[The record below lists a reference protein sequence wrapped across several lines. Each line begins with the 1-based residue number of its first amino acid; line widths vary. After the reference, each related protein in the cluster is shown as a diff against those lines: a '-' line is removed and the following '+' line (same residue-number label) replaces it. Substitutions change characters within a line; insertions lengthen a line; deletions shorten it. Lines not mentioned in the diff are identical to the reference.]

1 MIIVKVKDII
11 KYIIKILI
19 IVLLLFFISK
29 FFLPTSKGTNKII
42 NTIDTDKLIS
52 CLDSNIP
59 SIKEING
66 NEAKIVDKIS
76 KVDPLKLVVGMQLEM
91 INTVQIKDNIDIEIE
106 DENIEAQKEDISIE
120 HASTGLSTQII
131 ENSVPNKFTNSY
143 NSVKIKNETSYSLT
157 EEMLTPNITVN
168 NKNIIIF
175 HTHTCESYTP
185 SNNYNYEQTGT
196 YRTTNLNYSVARV
209 GDELTNQLNSYGYN
223 VIHNKT
229 YHDYPAYSGS
239 YGRSLETVENLLK
252 ESKDT
257 DIIIDL
263 HRDAIGDYSYA
274 PSVIIGDEQVAQLM
288 FVIRYRWWRFRAY

>member
-1 MIIVKVKDII
+1 MVVVKVKDIV

-19 IVLLLFFISK
+19 IVLLLFFVSK
-29 FFLPTSKGTNKII
+29 FFLPTSKGTDKII
-42 NTIDTDKLIS
+42 NTDRLIS
-52 CLDSNIP
+52 CLDKNIP
-59 SIKEING
+59 AIKEVNG
-66 NEAKIVDKIS
+66 NEEKIVDKIS
-76 KVDPLKLVVGMQLEM
+76 EIDPLKLVVGMQLEM
-91 INTVQIKDNIDIEIE
+91 INTIQIKENIDIEIE
-106 DENIEAQKEDISIE
+106 NENIETQKEDISIE
-120 HASTGLSTQII
+120 HASTELSTQII
-131 ENSVPNKFTNSY
+131 ENNVPNKFTNSY

-157 EEMLTPNITVN
+157 EEMLKPNITVN

-196 YRTTNLNYSVARV
+196 YRTTNLNYSVVRV